1 MKREGHSGVRI
12 SVLLAVA
19 IAAASA
25 GHAAAPA
32 VGEPSPKFKHLD
44 ANGDGYL
51 SRDEAVKV
59 IDADKA
65 FTNADEDRDGRLSP
79 EEFIKAESIQE
90 RIRTAQYFDDS
101 VITAKVKA
109 ALLKDMQLKGFNVS
123 VETHKGTVLL
133 SGFVDSSEQARRAA
147 EVAAAVD
154 GVAAIRS
161 NLAVKG

>member
-1 MKREGHSGVRI
+1 MRREGHFGLYVA
-12 SVLLAVA
+12 VLPAVA

-32 VGEPSPKFKHLD
+32 VGDPSPKFKHLD

-51 SRDEAVKV
+51 SRDEAAKV

-65 FTNADEDRDGRLSP
+65 FANADEGRDGRFSP

-90 RIRTAQYFDDS
+90 RMRTAQYFDDS

-109 ALLKDMQLKGFNVS
+109 ALLKEMQIKGFN
-123 VETHKGTVLL
+123 
-133 SGFVDSSEQARRAA
+133 
-147 EVAAAVD
+147 
-154 GVAAIRS
+154 
-161 NLAVKG
+161 